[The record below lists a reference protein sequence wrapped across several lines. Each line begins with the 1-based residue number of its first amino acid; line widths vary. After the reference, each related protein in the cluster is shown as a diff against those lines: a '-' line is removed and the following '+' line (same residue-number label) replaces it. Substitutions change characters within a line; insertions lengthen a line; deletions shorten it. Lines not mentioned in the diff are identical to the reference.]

1 MHITTRQYRDGSVED
16 SNFPLADL
24 SERLK
29 DDTVTIWVD
38 LDDVDSVIL
47 DEIAEELHLHTLAVE
62 DVLSFKERAKMVR
75 YPTHLFLT
83 LYAVLAPETDTSHM
97 ERREISVFVTH
108 NTVVTVRRG
117 GSFDID
123 RARTSWEAQSSLLA
137 EGVVSILWAIIDLTV
152 DSHFDAIQT
161 LDERLSELE
170 EELFDDTH
178 ADDSIRHNAYRLHK
192 HVLTLHRLALPTRE
206 IVTAIL
212 NRSQPP
218 LPAVIIPYFQDV
230 YDHTLRVTDWSDTLR
245 DLVSTVID
253 TNLSIQSNNMNL
265 VMKKLSGWAAI
276 IAVPTLITGYF
287 GMNVPFPTAGEP
299 IGALI
304 SAALVSVTSVFL
316 YIMFKRNNWL

>member
-1 MHITTRQYRDGSVED
+1 MRITTRSYRDGVVEESD
-16 SNFPLADL
+16 FPLADL

-29 DDTVTIWVD
+29 DETSTIWVD
-38 LDDVDSVIL
+38 LDDVDPTTL
-47 DEIAEELHLHTLAVE
+47 DNIAEELSLHPLAVE
-62 DVLSFKERAKMVR
+62 DVLGSHERAKMVR

-83 LYAVLAPETDTSHM
+83 LYAVHAPENNTEHM
-97 ERREISVFVTH
+97 ERWEIGIFVTR
-108 NTVVTVRRG
+108 NVVVTVRRDAR
-117 GSFDID
+117 FDID
-123 RARTSWEAQSSLLA
+123 VARQAWEAQPTLLA
-137 EGVVSILWAIIDLTV
+137 EGAVSILWAIIDLTV
-152 DSHFDAIQT
+152 DSHFDTIQT
-161 LDERLSELE
+161 LDERLAELE
-170 EELFDDTH
+170 EQLFSE
-178 ADDSIRHNAYRLHK
+178 DDSTDDIRHSAYRLHK

-218 LPAVIIPYFQDV
+218 LPEVIVPYFQDV

-287 GMNVPFPTAGEP
+287 GMNVPYPTATEP
-299 IGALI
+299 LGTIVSGVLI
-304 SAALVSVTSVFL
+304 AVTSVWL
-316 YIMFKRNNWL
+316 YIMFKKNNWL